1 MKRLLSIV
9 LALVLLLS
17 GCDLPS
23 MDAELSAE
31 GLEVHYI
38 DVGQADSIFI
48 NCEGE
53 TMLIDGGNVADSQL
67 VVSYLKSQGVE
78 TLQYVVNTHAHEDH
92 VGGLAGVL
100 AALQAE
106 RVWCPVTTYE
116 SSCFEDFLTYT
127 TRQGLALT
135 CPDPGTVWSLG
146 SAEITVLA
154 PVAMYDEPNNTSI
167 VLRLD
172 YGETSFLFT
181 GDAEQ
186 AAEADILEE
195 GYDLDVDV
203 LKAGHHGSDTS
214 SGYQFLRE
222 VSPEAV
228 VISVGADNSYGHP
241 GEDALSRF
249 RDVGAVVYRTDLQG
263 TVIAHSDGET
273 ISFTT
278 ERSAAV
284 TNPTE
289 YDGSGQE
296 SGNTLWIGN
305 VKSKKF
311 HLPTCSSLPD
321 PENQIEFS
329 SYDEAIAAGYD
340 PCSRCIS

>member
-1 MKRLLSIV
+1 MKRLLSILLV
-9 LALVLLLS
+9 FVLLLS
-17 GCDLPS
+17 GCDLPFLGT
-23 MDAELSAE
+23 ELSTE

-67 VVSYLKSQGVE
+67 VVSYLKSQGVK

-100 AALQAE
+100 ATFQAE
-106 RVWCPVTTYE
+106 RVWCPVSTY
-116 SSCFEDFLTYT
+116 SSNCFEDFLSYS
-127 TRQGLALT
+127 TRQGQSLT

-154 PVAMYDEPNNTSI
+154 PVSWHDDPNNTSI

-186 AAEADILEE
+186 TVEEELLAA

-214 SGYQFLRE
+214 SSYLFLRE
-222 VSPEAV
+222 VTPEAV
-228 VISVGADNSYGHP
+228 VISVGSGNSYGHP
-241 GEDALSRF
+241 GTDALSRF
-249 RDVGAVVYRTDLQG
+249 RDVEAVVYRTDLQG
-263 TVIAHSDGET
+263 TVVAKSDGTT

-278 ERSAAV
+278 ERHAAI
-284 TNPTE
+284 TNPTQ

-296 SGNTLWIGN
+296 SGNTIWIGN

-311 HLPTCSSLPD
+311 HLPTCSSLPN
-321 PENQIEFS
+321 PENQVEFS
-329 SYDEAIAAGYD
+329 SYDAAIEAGYE

>member
-106 RVWCPVTTYE
+106 RVWCPVTTY
-116 SSCFEDFLTYT
+116 
-127 TRQGLALT
+127 
-135 CPDPGTVWSLG
+135 
-146 SAEITVLA
+146 
-154 PVAMYDEPNNTSI
+154 
-167 VLRLD
+167 
-172 YGETSFLFT
+172 
-181 GDAEQ
+181 
-186 AAEADILEE
+186 
-195 GYDLDVDV
+195 
-203 LKAGHHGSDTS
+203 
-214 SGYQFLRE
+214 
-222 VSPEAV
+222 
-228 VISVGADNSYGHP
+228 
-241 GEDALSRF
+241 
-249 RDVGAVVYRTDLQG
+249 
-263 TVIAHSDGET
+263 
-273 ISFTT
+273 
-278 ERSAAV
+278 
-284 TNPTE
+284 
-289 YDGSGQE
+289 
-296 SGNTLWIGN
+296 
-305 VKSKKF
+305 
-311 HLPTCSSLPD
+311 
-321 PENQIEFS
+321 
-329 SYDEAIAAGYD
+329 
-340 PCSRCIS
+340 